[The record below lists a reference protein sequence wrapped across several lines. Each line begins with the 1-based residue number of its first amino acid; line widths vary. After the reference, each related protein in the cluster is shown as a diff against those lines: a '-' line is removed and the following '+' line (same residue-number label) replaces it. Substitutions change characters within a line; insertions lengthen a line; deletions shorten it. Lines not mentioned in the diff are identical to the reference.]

1 MSVAIVMPAWNEA
14 SGIGD
19 FLREIHDSFVG
30 IDHAF
35 IVVND
40 HSTDSTVEVLDQL
53 IDSGLPL
60 QVESNQ
66 VNLGHGPSTVRALRL
81 ALETITDNVIALDG
95 DGQFLGKDI
104 RACYDAS
111 LASNLQVVEGIRTR
125 DSDPVYRKATSL
137 ATRFL
142 VWSRCRDFP
151 RDANTP
157 LRVYQREALK
167 EILTRI
173 PAESLVPNL
182 MISAYVRA
190 NKMRIGAVEV
200 SFIDR
205 RGDNPDSTS
214 WGRSKAYLPS
224 KKFVKF
230 CGRATKSWLDFD
242 PRSS

>member
-1 MSVAIVMPAWNEA
+1 MPAWNEV

-19 FLREIHDSFVG
+19 FLREIHESFEG
-30 IDHAF
+30 IDHTF
-35 IVVND
+35 IVVD
-40 HSTDSTVEVLDQL
+40 DRSTDSTVEVLNQL
-53 IDSGLPL
+53 RDSGLPL

-66 VNLGHGPSTVRALRL
+66 VNLGHGPSTVKALQL
-81 ALETITDNVIALDG
+81 ALETGAQNVIALDG

-104 RACYDAS
+104 RDCYDAS
-111 LASNLQVVEGIRTR
+111 LVSNLQVVEGIRTR

-137 ATRFL
+137 ATRVL
-142 VWSRCRDFP
+142 VWSRCKDFP

-157 LRVYQREALK
+157 LRVYQRVVLE
-167 EILTRI
+167 EILERI

-182 MISAYVRA
+182 MISAYARA

-200 SFIDR
+200 AFIDR
-205 RGDNPDSTS
+205 RGDNPNSTS

-224 KKFVKF
+224 KKFIKF
-230 CGRATKSWLDFD
+230 CGRATKSWIDFD